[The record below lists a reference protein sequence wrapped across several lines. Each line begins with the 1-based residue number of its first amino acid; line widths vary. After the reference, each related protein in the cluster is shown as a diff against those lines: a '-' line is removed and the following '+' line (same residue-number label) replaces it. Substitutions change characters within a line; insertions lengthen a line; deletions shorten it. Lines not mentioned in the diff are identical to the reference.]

1 LGKGA
6 RSYWQGIK
14 AELASYRAGLLAEKA
29 ANQEE
34 PSKEFTMDVARGT
47 HEYGDIH
54 LDILTLDTQGIIV
67 REDALAIEEAL
78 EIRLSGT
85 EPVITMRTPGHDR
98 ELAAGLMLSEGV
110 AHTKDDFE
118 VIDHLVGQ
126 PNVLQVVLK
135 RFNSMQAERLERSS
149 LSNSACGVCGKKKL
163 NLDAMQG
170 LAPLAFS
177 TRLSQQLLLS
187 LPGELYKQQRLFEQT
202 GGLHA
207 AALFDTSGQLL
218 VLREDVGRHNAVD
231 KLTGWALLNDQ
242 LPLAER
248 IVLLSGRAS
257 FELIQKCIMA
267 RVSVV
272 CAISAPSSYA
282 VRLAREFGITLVG
295 FLREGRFNIYSGAER
310 ILGSS
315 YALPYNAEDKRPA

>member
-1 LGKGA
+1 
-6 RSYWQGIK
+6 
-14 AELASYRAGLLAEKA
+14 
-29 ANQEE
+29 
-34 PSKEFTMDVARGT
+34 MDVAMNM
-47 HEYGDIH
+47 HEYGDMH
-54 LDILTLDTQGIIV
+54 LDIFTLDTQGITV

-78 EIRLSGT
+78 EIRLAGA

-98 ELAAGLMLSEGV
+98 ELTAGLMLSEGL
-110 AHTKDDFE
+110 ARTKDDFE

-126 PNVLQVVLK
+126 PNVVQVVLK
-135 RFNSMQAERLERSS
+135 RFSATKAEQLERSS

-163 NLDAMQG
+163 NLEIMQG
-170 LAPLAFS
+170 LNPLTFS
-177 TRLSQQLLLS
+177 TPLHRQLLSS
-187 LPGELYKQQRLFEQT
+187 LPAELYKHQKLFEQT

-207 AALFDTSGQLL
+207 AALFDASGQLL
-218 VLREDVGRHNAVD
+218 ALREDVGRHNAVD
-231 KLTGWALLNDQ
+231 KLNGWALLNGQ
-242 LPLAER
+242 LPLDDR
-248 IVLLSGRAS
+248 IILLSGRAS

-310 ILGSS
+310 ILGPS
-315 YALPYNAEDKRPA
+315 YALPNEAENKRPAQPRPA

>member
-1 LGKGA
+1 
-6 RSYWQGIK
+6 
-14 AELASYRAGLLAEKA
+14 
-29 ANQEE
+29 
-34 PSKEFTMDVARGT
+34 MDVADGT
-47 HEYGDIH
+47 HEYGDVH
-54 LDILTLDTQGIIV
+54 LDILTLDTQGV
-67 REDALAIEEAL
+67 TAREDALAIEEAL
-78 EIRLSGT
+78 EIRLAGS

-110 AHTKDDFE
+110 AHSKDDFE

-135 RFNSMQAERLERSS
+135 RFNATKAERLARSS

-163 NLDAMQG
+163 NLEAIQG
-170 LAPLAFS
+170 LAPLVFS
-177 TRLSQQLLLS
+177 SPLSRQLLTS
-187 LPGELYKQQRLFEQT
+187 LPGELNKQQTLFAHT

-207 AALFDTSGQLL
+207 AALFDANGQLL
-218 VLREDVGRHNAVD
+218 ALREDVGRHNAVD

-242 LPLAER
+242 LPLGER

-295 FLREGRFNIYSGAER
+295 FLRDGRFNIYAGAER
-310 ILGSS
+310 ILGPS
-315 YALPYNAEDKRPA
+315 YALPASVDNKRLA

>member
-1 LGKGA
+1 M
-6 RSYWQGIK
+6 
-14 AELASYRAGLLAEKA
+14 E
-29 ANQEE
+29 
-34 PSKEFTMDVARGT
+34 VADST
-47 HEYGDIH
+47 HAYGDVH
-54 LDILTLDTQGIIV
+54 LDILTLDTQGV
-67 REDALAIEEAL
+67 TAREDALAIEEAL
-78 EIRLSGT
+78 EIRLAGS

-110 AHTKDDFE
+110 AHSRDDFE

-135 RFNSMQAERLERSS
+135 RFNTTKAERLARSS

-163 NLDAMQG
+163 NLEAMQG
-170 LAPLAFS
+170 LSPLVFS
-177 TRLSQQLLLS
+177 SPLSRQLLTS
-187 LPGELYKQQRLFEQT
+187 LPGELNKQQPLFAHT

-207 AALFDTSGQLL
+207 AALFDANGRLL
-218 VLREDVGRHNAVD
+218 ALREDVGRHNAVD

-242 LPLAER
+242 LPLDER

-295 FLREGRFNIYSGAER
+295 FLRDGRFNIYAGAER

-315 YALPYNAEDKRPA
+315 YALPASVDNKRLA

>member
-1 LGKGA
+1 MDIA
-6 RSYWQGIK
+6 RN
-14 AELASYRAGLLAEKA
+14 A
-29 ANQEE
+29 
-34 PSKEFTMDVARGT
+34 

-54 LDILTLDTQGIIV
+54 LDILTLDAKGITA

-78 EIRLSGT
+78 EIRLSGA

-98 ELAAGLMLSEGV
+98 ELAAGLMLSEGL
-110 AHTKDDFE
+110 ARTKDDFE

-135 RFNSMQAERLERSS
+135 RFNATKAERLERSS

-163 NLDAMQG
+163 NLEAMQG
-170 LAPLAFS
+170 LPPLAFS
-177 TRLSQQLLLS
+177 NQLSRQLLSS
-187 LPGELYKQQRLFEQT
+187 LPAELHKHQTLFEQT

-231 KLTGWALLNDQ
+231 KLNGWAVLNNQ
-242 LPLAER
+242 LPLSDR
-248 IVLLSGRAS
+248 IMLLSGRAS

-295 FLREGRFNIYSGAER
+295 FLREGRFNIYSGSER
-310 ILGSS
+310 ILGPS
-315 YALPYNAEDKRPA
+315 YVLPNSAVNKRSA